1 MKISIIKIL
10 SILLIIY
17 LLTIMLTVSCL
28 ATTIDRVVDGD
39 TFVINNPKPPADLL
53 QKNHRIAG
61 IDTPESFKQFAK
73 CKKEIELGNKA
84 KAFTSDFVKGGVEIV
99 YVEQGRQRID
109 KYGRYL
115 VNVDKNGLNL
125 ADELVKNGLAVYYD
139 GGTKEKDWCK

>member
-17 LLTIMLTVSCL
+17 LLAIMLTVSCL
-28 ATTIDRVVDGD
+28 ATTIDRVIDGD
-39 TFVINNPKPPADLL
+39 TIVILNPKPPADLL

-99 YVEQGRQRID
+99 YVEID

>member
-17 LLTIMLTVSCL
+17 LLAIMLTVSCL
-28 ATTIDRVVDGD
+28 ATTIDRVIDGD
-39 TFVINNPKPPADLL
+39 TIVILNPKPPADLL

-61 IDTPESFKQFAK
+61 IDTPEKASK
-73 CKKEIELGNKA
+73 CKKASDLAYKA
-84 KAFTSDFVKGGVEIV
+84 KAFVTDFVKGGVEIV
-99 YVEQGRQRID
+99 YVEID

-139 GGTKEKDWCK
+139 GGTKTKDWCK

>member
-17 LLTIMLTVSCL
+17 LLAIMLTVSCL
-28 ATTIDRVVDGD
+28 ATTIDRVIDGD
-39 TFVINNPKPPADLL
+39 TIVILNPKPPADLL

-61 IDTPESFKQFAK
+61 IDTPEKASK
-73 CKKEIELGNKA
+73 CKKASDLAYKA

-99 YVEQGRQRID
+99 YVEID

-139 GGTKEKDWCK
+139 GGTKTKDWCK